1 MKGFCGLQYEL
12 IGHHIQEQKDETQKD
27 VSIFLCFF
35 CYEPMAKPGRLPD
48 FRKMYPEASEEV
60 IEVLKETERK
70 MQYQEYDLKAEQT
83 IIDQDAQEIRV
94 IPSREDSY
102 ERLLEEHN
110 LPADEQAD
118 VENIVL
124 RKILRKQLHEA
135 IRNLEEG
142 EQYLIIQLFF
152 MDRSERELAEELGL
166 SQKAVN
172 KRRHKIL
179 EKF

>member
-1 MKGFCGLQYEL
+1 MANRQQGVVPRPACSSFLKFKENGGQAYGKARQTAGLPENVSGGQRRSDRSIE
-12 IGHHIQEQKDETQKD
+12 GNREKNAVSGVRPEGRADHHQ
-27 VSIFLCFF
+27 
-35 CYEPMAKPGRLPD
+35 
-48 FRKMYPEASEEV
+48 
-60 IEVLKETERK
+60 
-70 MQYQEYDLKAEQT
+70 
-83 IIDQDAQEIRV
+83 
-94 IPSREDSY
+94 DSY

-118 VENIVL
+118 VETIVL

-179 EKF
+179 RKLKKFLEKF